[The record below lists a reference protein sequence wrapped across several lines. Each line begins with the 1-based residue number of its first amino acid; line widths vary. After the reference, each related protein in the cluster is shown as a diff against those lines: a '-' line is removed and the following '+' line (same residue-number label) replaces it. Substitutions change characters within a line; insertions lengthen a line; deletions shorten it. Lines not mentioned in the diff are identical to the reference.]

1 MDFSLLSQNVII
13 VIGCPQ
19 VWWVSLGLKCL
30 FPCVYVCL
38 CCVSEH
44 VFSLGILFF
53 LLFFL
58 KLGFLLYQIVM
69 RINKNKIRDFQ
80 DFYSE

>member
-1 MDFSLLSQNVII
+1 MDFSLLSQSVII

-19 VWWVSLGLKCL
+19 VWWVSLGSSVSSHVCMS
-30 FPCVYVCL
+30 VCL
-38 CCVSEH
+38 CVSEH
-44 VFSLGILFF
+44 MCFHWEFYFFSLFV
-53 LLFFL
+53 

-69 RINKNKIRDFQ
+69 RINKNEIRDLQ

>member
-30 FPCVYVCL
+30 FRMCMSVCL
-38 CCVSEH
+38 CVLANTCFHWEFYF
-44 VFSLGILFF
+44 FSLFFKTGILIISNSDEN
-53 LLFFL
+53 
-58 KLGFLLYQIVM
+58 Q
-69 RINKNKIRDFQ
+69 
-80 DFYSE
+80 

>member
-30 FPCVYVCL
+30 FLCVYVCVSV
-38 CCVSEH
+38 CVSEH

-53 LLFFL
+53 SLFLFKAGIL
-58 KLGFLLYQIVM
+58 IISNSDENQ
-69 RINKNKIRDFQ
+69 
-80 DFYSE
+80 